1 MYSNNNNIYIN
12 QYLDLK
18 IDLYLNMWLI
28 DCLNPEF
35 INRRNVKIEEVNT
48 NTSNTNIKYTDTT
61 TIHTNIDQIDMVEID
76 LNETN
81 RIDNDLIDADNANET
96 NSEISYT
103 NIGLNIFG
111 ILITLYGFLFSLGLM
126 GDSFKILGGKTAG
139 ELFQN
144 ITNPISGLMIGI
156 LATVL
161 VQSSSTSTSV
171 VVGMVGADIIN
182 VQTAIP
188 IIMGANIG
196 TSVTNSIVSIGQM
209 GDVIQRERAF
219 SGAVVHDFFNIMCV
233 LLFLPLECISH
244 FIYYWSDFL
253 TKHIKDYDGG
263 TFKSPLKVIVSPLIK
278 LIIQVDKK
286 KIKKISQNEISSQE
300 AGSLIKGGFMEGM
313 NDGVAGS
320 ICLGVSLLLLCIFLY
335 GLVTF
340 LKNTL
345 QGMGDKCINYSLR
358 FSNTCY
364 GGYLNILI
372 GALLTISVQS
382 SSVTTSAITPLVG
395 LGIVSLEQMYPIT
408 LGANIGTT
416 CTGLLAAMVTGKI
429 NALQIALCHLSF
441 NIFGVLLFY
450 PIEMIRNIP
459 IEYAKFYGKVAKK
472 YKWFPLIHIISTF
485 VICPLVFLGI
495 SLLFEQGTIGIVF
508 GIVIC
513 AFILMTIIRIIY
525 WYYMQEGK
533 IFILNKLVTN
543 IDLEINENSE
553 NNI

>member
-1 MYSNNNNIYIN
+1 
-12 QYLDLK
+12 
-18 IDLYLNMWLI
+18 MWLI
-28 DCLNPEF
+28 DCLSNDLF
-35 INRRNVKIEEVNT
+35 NTKNIKNNKVSDIIDT
-48 NTSNTNIKYTDTT
+48 NT
-61 TIHTNIDQIDMVEID
+61 QEID
-76 LNETN
+76 LSQNDKSNNTN
-81 RIDNDLIDADNANET
+81 NSTNNSTNNLDDISGLDNISNSLDNIDNNLDNDHEKINNEF
-96 NSEISYT
+96 SYFSV
-103 NIGLNIFG
+103 GLNVLG

-126 GDSFKILGGKTAG
+126 GDSFKVLGGKTAG

-171 VVGMVGADIIN
+171 VVGMVGADIIS
-182 VQTAIP
+182 VKTAIP

-209 GDVIQRERAF
+209 RDIDQREKAF
-219 SGAVVHDFFNIMCV
+219 GGAVVHDFFNILCV
-233 LLFLPLECISH
+233 LIFLPIECATH
-244 FIYYWSDFL
+244 FIYYWSKFL
-253 TKHIKDYDGG
+253 TKHMDGYEGG
-263 TFKSPLKVIVSPLIK
+263 TFKSPLKFIVSPLIK

-286 KIKKISQNEISSQE
+286 KIKKISQNEMSSDE
-300 AGSLIKGGFMEGM
+300 AGSLIKGGFMKDM
-313 NDGVAGS
+313 DDTLAGS
-320 ICLGVSLLLLCIFLY
+320 ICLAVSLLLLCVFLY

-358 FSNTCY
+358 FSNTWW

-372 GALLTISVQS
+372 GTLLTISVQS

-441 NIFGVLLFY
+441 NVFGVVLLY
-450 PIEMIRNIP
+450 PIKQVRDMP
-459 IEYAKFYGKVAKK
+459 IEWAKFYGKIARRF
-472 YKWFPLIHIISTF
+472 KWFPLIHVVGTF
-485 VICPLVFLGI
+485 ILGPLIFLGL
-495 SLLFEQGTIGIVF
+495 SLLFEQGTVGIVF
-508 GIVIC
+508 GVVIC
-513 AFILMTIIRIIY
+513 VFSLITLIRLTY
-525 WYYMQEGK
+525 WYYLEEGK
-533 IFILNKLVTN
+533 IFILSKIEDEDYNDTG
-543 IDLEINENSE
+543 E
-553 NNI
+553 NNTNKDNTHSNNIENL

>member
-1 MYSNNNNIYIN
+1 
-12 QYLDLK
+12 
-18 IDLYLNMWLI
+18 MWLI
-28 DCLNPEF
+28 DCLNPSY
-35 INRRNVKIEEVNT
+35 INRKNINKEIPNNINT
-48 NTSNTNIKYTDTT
+48 INYDNTT
-61 TIHTNIDQIDMVEID
+61 TIHTNNNDMIEID
-76 LNETN
+76 LDETSSETSSEINNETSSEIN
-81 RIDNDLIDADNANET
+81 NET
-96 NSEISYT
+96 SSEINNEINYI
-103 NIGLNIFG
+103 NIGLNILG
-111 ILITLYGFLFSLGLM
+111 IFITLYGFLFSLGLM

-144 ITNPISGLMIGI
+144 IGNPISGLMIGI

-171 VVGMVGADIIN
+171 VVGMVGADIIT

-209 GDVIQRERAF
+209 RDIDQREKAF
-219 SGAVVHDFFNIMCV
+219 SGAVIHDFFNILCV
-233 LLFLPLECISH
+233 LIFLPLEWISN
-244 FIYYWSDFL
+244 FIYYWSKFL
-253 TKHIKDYDGG
+253 TVHMDDYEGG
-263 TFKSPLKVIVSPLIK
+263 TFKSPLKIIVSPLIK

-286 KIKKISQNEISSQE
+286 KIKKISQNEMTSEE

-313 NDGVAGS
+313 NDSVAGS

-358 FSNTCY
+358 FSNTWW
-364 GGYLNILI
+364 GGYLNIVI

-441 NIFGVLLFY
+441 NVFGVILLY
-450 PIEMIRNIP
+450 PIKTVRDLP
-459 IEYAKFYGKVAKK
+459 IDWAKFYGKIARK
-472 YKWFPLIHIISTF
+472 YKWFPLIHIIGTF
-485 VICPLVFLGI
+485 IIGPLLFLGL
-495 SLLFEQGTIGIVF
+495 SLLFEEGTVGIVF
-508 GIVIC
+508 GTVIC
-513 AFILMTIIRIIY
+513 VFVFMSLVRILY
-525 WYYMQEGK
+525 WYYLQEGK
-533 IFILNKLVTN
+533 NFILSRIVDEDNTIENEDGKL
-543 IDLEINENSE
+543 
-553 NNI
+553 

>member
-1 MYSNNNNIYIN
+1 
-12 QYLDLK
+12 
-18 IDLYLNMWLI
+18 MWLI
-28 DCLNPEF
+28 DCLNTDLF
-35 INRRNVKIEEVNT
+35 NTRNIRNNRIESID
-48 NTSNTNIKYTDTT
+48 SNTQEIDISHNYYENNENNKNNKNNENNEN
-61 TIHTNIDQIDMVEID
+61 NID
-76 LNETN
+76 NENNT
-81 RIDNDLIDADNANET
+81 IDNINNDDHEINNEF
-96 NSEISYT
+96 SYFSV
-103 NIGLNIFG
+103 GLNVLG

-171 VVGMVGADIIN
+171 VVGMVGADIIS
-182 VQTAIP
+182 VKTAIP

-209 GDVIQRERAF
+209 RDIDQREKAF
-219 SGAVVHDFFNIMCV
+219 SGAVVHDFFNILCV
-233 LLFLPLECISH
+233 LIFLPLECITH
-244 FIYYWSDFL
+244 FIYYWSKFL
-253 TKHIKDYDGG
+253 TTHMDGYEGG
-263 TFKSPLKVIVSPLIK
+263 TFKSPLKFIVSPLIK

-286 KIKKISQNEISSQE
+286 KIKKISQNEMSSDE

-313 NDGVAGS
+313 DDTLAGS
-320 ICLGVSLLLLCIFLY
+320 ICLAVSLLLLCVFLY

-358 FSNTCY
+358 FSNTWW

-372 GALLTISVQS
+372 GTLLTISVQS

-441 NIFGVLLFY
+441 NVFGVSLLY
-450 PIEMIRNIP
+450 PIKQVRDMP
-459 IEYAKFYGKVAKK
+459 IEWAKFYGKIARR
-472 YKWFPLIHIISTF
+472 YKWFPLIHVLGTF
-485 VICPLVFLGI
+485 ILGPLIFLGL
-495 SLLFEQGTIGIVF
+495 SLLFEQGTVGIVF
-508 GIVIC
+508 GVVIC
-513 AFILMTIIRIIY
+513 IFTLITLIRLGY
-525 WYYMQEGK
+525 WYYIEEGK
-533 IFILNKLVTN
+533 KFILSKIEEEDYVDENEQENNTQENRNN
-543 IDLEINENSE
+543 IDNL
-553 NNI
+553 

>member
-1 MYSNNNNIYIN
+1 
-12 QYLDLK
+12 
-18 IDLYLNMWLI
+18 
-28 DCLNPEF
+28 
-35 INRRNVKIEEVNT
+35 
-48 NTSNTNIKYTDTT
+48 
-61 TIHTNIDQIDMVEID
+61 
-76 LNETN
+76 
-81 RIDNDLIDADNANET
+81 
-96 NSEISYT
+96 
-103 NIGLNIFG
+103 
-111 ILITLYGFLFSLGLM
+111 M

-171 VVGMVGADIIN
+171 VVGMVGADIIS
-182 VQTAIP
+182 VKTAIP

-209 GDVIQRERAF
+209 RDIDQREKAF
-219 SGAVVHDFFNIMCV
+219 SGAVVHDFFNILCV
-233 LLFLPLECISH
+233 LIFLPLECITH
-244 FIYYWSDFL
+244 FIYYWSKFL
-253 TKHIKDYDGG
+253 TTHMDGYEGG
-263 TFKSPLKVIVSPLIK
+263 TFKSPLKFIVSPLIK

-286 KIKKISQNEISSQE
+286 KIKKISQNEMSSDE

-313 NDGVAGS
+313 EDTLAGS
-320 ICLGVSLLLLCIFLY
+320 ICLAVSLLLLCVFLY

-358 FSNTCY
+358 FSNTWW

-372 GALLTISVQS
+372 GTLLTISVQS

-441 NIFGVLLFY
+441 NVFGVSLLY
-450 PIEMIRNIP
+450 PIKQVRDMP
-459 IEYAKFYGKVAKK
+459 IEWAKFYGKIARR
-472 YKWFPLIHIISTF
+472 YKWFPLIHVLGTF
-485 VICPLVFLGI
+485 ILGPLIFLGL
-495 SLLFEQGTIGIVF
+495 SLLFEQGTVGIVF
-508 GIVIC
+508 GVVIC
-513 AFILMTIIRIIY
+513 IFTLITLIRLGY
-525 WYYMQEGK
+525 WYYIEEGK
-533 IFILNKLVTN
+533 KFILSKIEEEDYVDENEQENNTQENRNN
-543 IDLEINENSE
+543 IDNL
-553 NNI
+553 